1 MSVSI
6 EQILPGAVF
15 RFKTAARRVLS
26 RSKPL
31 GAGFNVNWEYADGK
45 KRGGR
50 LTGSQWV
57 HYFRSDAIE
66 QIPDP
71 AQAVEMRKLKVPSG
85 RAVPCV
91 ADNVTI
97 SLTTHC
103 PRKWAIVD
111 METGQ
116 LWGHDGQQFRLFSP
130 DDAQEVAHV
139 ANQAARKF

>member
-15 RFKTAARRVLS
+15 RFKAAARRITSLG
-26 RSKPL
+26 KPA
-31 GAGFNVNWEYADGK
+31 GRGFNVNWEYADGK

-85 RAVPCV
+85 RTVTGI

-103 PRKWAIVD
+103 PQKWAIVD

-116 LWGHDGQQFRLFSP
+116 LWGHDGQQFRLLSP
-130 DDAQEVAHV
+130 DEAQDVAHV